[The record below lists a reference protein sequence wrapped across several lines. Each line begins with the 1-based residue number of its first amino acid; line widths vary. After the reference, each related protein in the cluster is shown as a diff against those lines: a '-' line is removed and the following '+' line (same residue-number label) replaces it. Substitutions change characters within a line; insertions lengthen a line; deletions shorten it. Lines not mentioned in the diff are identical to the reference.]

1 MPLIKFTRIY
11 CAFFLLIASVR
22 PTVAQV
28 VLDHT
33 LSNGGALTG
42 PNYNISAELGKTVGV
57 NLFHSFQEFNLQT
70 GESAAFT
77 GPDRIQNILGRVTGV
92 NESYIDGLIE
102 SKIPG
107 ANLYL
112 LNPNGFIFDGNSQ
125 VSVEGSFTVSTHE
138 GIRIGEGQFNAV
150 DPDKSVLVVSD
161 AKSFGFLG
169 DNPLGDIV
177 LNGGFLSVSGA
188 KQSIALAANQVTFQ
202 DEAYVGSENGGNVDI
217 QASGLS
223 VLSASGIAVF
233 GSEDHQG
240 GQINIS
246 AGTVVL
252 DEGGGIY
259 AGSGYDP
266 EQPRG
271 PNGGSINITADS
283 LSVKAGNIDASSEG
297 LGRAGDINILS
308 KKIEV
313 GAMEYEE
320 GEREA
325 SISADA
331 VFVGTIQEQELIH
344 SGKWTIDG
352 GGNIKIDSETV
363 DIVNGGVVSSISIGQ
378 GDAGSVTL
386 NTGNLKLADWA
397 AIGTFTQFRP
407 TGDQDRHI
415 KGGHG
420 GNLTI
425 DANDIVF
432 SYVSLELGTWGSGD
446 SGTAIINAD
455 SLFMELTEVYG
466 DSYGLGYETV
476 RPGQEDTF
484 VVPNESWFFATGE
497 GPNLTLNVKDITLS
511 ESSIDLRSTGAG
523 NAGSLTIHGQH
534 LKLDNESSISSLSAM
549 TGNAGSINIV
559 TDRLDVL
566 GQSKFETSTEYR
578 ATTLEE
584 LDLVGGAGGDL
595 SIDAKELYLIN
606 GSLDVGTKGS
616 GQSGTAN
623 IKSDSLL
630 MIGGKINADASG
642 EGYATENR
650 PTGGWDAFDV
660 SGEGTWQFATGDGPL
675 VEINIGRIELSE
687 ESRIDVKATGAGD
700 AGMLSIEA
708 DFLELTGGSKISSKA
723 TKTGDG
729 GAVFID
735 AEKVLLTDGSE
746 IETLTEYVMPPEQE
760 QEGIL
765 AGRGG
770 ALFLNAKELTI
781 SDGSGMELGT
791 SGTGD
796 SGPAMISSD
805 KVILTGESYING
817 DVKPIDLSGEDD
829 FDEDEGDWQ
838 SVTGNG
844 PDIVFESKEMAIN
857 GGSKIDITS
866 AGAGNAGSLSIT
878 TKNLEIADFS
888 SISSTAS
895 KTGNAGSIEISADDI
910 LLNNY
915 SEIATVTNFI
925 PDKEEQVGNP
935 AGTGGDLVLEAKT
948 LKIMDNSGMEL
959 GTWGQ
964 GDSGSVTIRSDE
976 VILEGSYINGDVY
989 GDAALDE
996 NFEENWQSVTGVGP
1010 LISFESKNISL
1021 AEGSDIDLKTTGA
1034 GDAGMLSIEADFLE
1048 LTGES
1053 NISSKATKTG
1063 DGGAVFI
1070 DAEKVLLT
1078 DGSEIETLTEYVMPP
1093 EQEQEGISAGRGGA
1107 LFLNA
1112 KELTISDGSG
1122 MELGTSGTGDSG
1134 LAMITSDKVILTGW
1148 SYINGDVKPSVVR
1161 DFEDEWRLVTGNGPD
1176 IVFETKEII
1185 INEWSN
1191 IDIKTEA
1198 AGNAG
1203 FLSIETDSLELRGIS
1218 NISSSS
1224 SKTGNGG
1231 YIVIDT
1237 DDLLIEGLS
1246 QIETATMYRASSSE
1260 EAVFMGGQGGNLTIS
1275 AKNINMKMGKMELG
1289 TWGSGE
1295 SGTADIS
1302 AKELNLNNGSIIFG
1316 DAYGWGDDWQYAT
1329 GKGPDINL
1337 EIESIYLDGE
1347 SSIDMKSTGAGN
1359 AGNLMITSLSLTVDN
1374 DSRISSKSS
1383 MTGNAG
1389 SITINTD
1396 SVKLIQGGAIET
1408 FTEFRATSDEEL
1420 NLKGGRG
1427 GDLLVDANEIILQQG
1442 RMEIGTWGSGDSGYA
1457 NFAAEKLTL
1466 GDGSVISGNAYGLGY
1481 ITEDRAGVE
1490 LIGPDTWMYA
1500 TGNGPELF
1508 LNVDGVRLNGSSS
1521 IDMKSTGAGN
1531 AGSLTIKS
1539 AMLAIGDHSIIS
1551 SKASMT
1557 GDAGK
1562 IVIDTEELSLTGY
1575 GKIETY
1581 TEYRPVITEETSITA
1596 GNGGDLVVNAHE
1608 IVLDHGKMELGTW
1621 GNGAGGS
1628 ATIKADTLTLRDS
1641 SINADAMGE
1650 SYLTADRGHLGA
1662 VEDMALDTDNSELI
1676 ETNNNLHFA
1685 ISGEGFFEVLSPW
1698 GDGQKGYTRAGKF
1711 KTDNRGNLVTN
1722 QGFELNIGIGQI
1734 PSEGELDIALDGKYS
1749 IYKSNGEVS
1758 STGQIQITRFSN
1770 PSALEG
1776 VGMDIYVESEDSGT
1790 PEYGVPSMDGFG
1802 ELSQG
1807 LLEVIIEKFNKSHE
1821 VSGDTWSNAKGR
1833 GGELLI
1839 DVNNLY
1845 VLDRS
1850 RLNLRSSSAG
1860 DVGSLSVQSAETIVT
1875 GDSLISTESK
1885 HANGGAIRIQSLD
1898 ALKVDSSKIT
1908 AQAKE
1913 DGGSVTF
1920 ANTGSMF
1927 LRDSFVSAEAGQ
1939 DGGNIFVEA
1948 PETLVLQRSRLTANA
1963 IYGNGGYI
1971 LITADGFLPS
1981 IETSITASSEFG
1993 VQGTVEIRTPD
2004 TDVGSGLVV
2013 LPETLVSRNINLA
2026 ERCALRLAGDL
2037 SSFFIN
2043 GQGGVPVW
2051 ASHNYMPTVLTPEPL
2066 DGNKSTER
2074 GKRR

>member
-1 MPLIKFTRIY
+1 MLHAFLTYWFPKNTILLVKSARIY
-11 CAFFLLIASVR
+11 CVFFLLLASVR

-28 VLDHT
+28 VLDNT
-33 LSNGGALTG
+33 LSNGSALPG
-42 PNYNISAELGKTVGV
+42 PNFNIPAELGKTVGV
-57 NLFHSFQEFNLQT
+57 NLFHSFHEFNLQI
-70 GESAAFT
+70 GESATFT
-77 GPDRIQNILGRVTGV
+77 GPDRIQNILSRVTGG

-102 SKIPG
+102 SKIHG

-112 LNPNGFIFDGNSQ
+112 LNPNGFIFGENSQ
-125 VSVEGSFTVSTHE
+125 VSVDGSFTVSTHE
-138 GIRIGEGQFNAV
+138 GIRFGEGQFNAV

-188 KQSIALAANQVTFQ
+188 KQSIALAGNQVTFQ
-202 DEAYVGSENGGNVDI
+202 DEAYIGSENGGNVDI
-217 QASGLS
+217 QASSLA
-223 VLSASGIAVF
+223 VLSGSEIAVY

-246 AGTVVL
+246 ADTIVL

-308 KKIEV
+308 REIDV
-313 GAMEYEE
+313 GTMEYEE
-320 GEREA
+320 GEWEA

-331 VFVGTIQEQELIH
+331 VFVGTNQEQELIH

-352 GGNIKIDSETV
+352 GGDIKIDSETM
-363 DIVNGGVVSSISIGQ
+363 DIVNGGIVSSISIGQ
-378 GDAGSVTL
+378 GDAGSVTI
-386 NTGNLKLADWA
+386 NTDNLKLADWA

-425 DANDIVF
+425 DAKNIVF

-446 SGTAIINAD
+446 SGAAIINAD
-455 SLFMELTEVYG
+455 SLFMELTEMYG
-466 DSYGLGYETV
+466 DSYGLGYETY
-476 RPGQEDTF
+476 RPGQEDAF
-484 VVPNESWFFATGE
+484 AVPDESWVFVTGK
-497 GPNLTLNVKDITLS
+497 GPNLTLNIKDITLS

-523 NAGSLTIHGQH
+523 NAGSLTIHAQH
-534 LKLDNESSISSLSAM
+534 LKLDDESSISSLSAM

-566 GQSKFETSTEYR
+566 GQSKIETSTEYR
-578 ATTLEE
+578 ATNLEE
-584 LDLVGGAGGDL
+584 LDLVGGLGGDL
-595 SIDAKELYLIN
+595 SIDAKEIYLIN

-616 GQSGTAN
+616 GESGTAN
-623 IKSDSLL
+623 IKSDILL
-630 MIGGKINADASG
+630 MKGGKINADASG
-642 EGYATENR
+642 ESYATENR
-650 PTGGWDAFDV
+650 PTGGWEAFEV
-660 SGEGTWQFATGDGPL
+660 SGEDTWQFATGNGPL

-687 ESRIDVKATGAGD
+687 ESRIDIKATGAGD
-700 AGMLSIEA
+700 AGMLSIET
-708 DFLELTGGSKISSKA
+708 DFLELTGESKISSKA
-723 TKTGDG
+723 TKIGDG

-746 IETLTEYVMPPEQE
+746 IETLTEYIMPPEQG
-760 QEGIL
+760 QE
-765 AGRGG
+765 
-770 ALFLNAKELTI
+770 
-781 SDGSGMELGT
+781 
-791 SGTGD
+791 
-796 SGPAMISSD
+796 
-805 KVILTGESYING
+805 V
-817 DVKPIDLSGEDD
+817 
-829 FDEDEGDWQ
+829 
-838 SVTGNG
+838 
-844 PDIVFESKEMAIN
+844 
-857 GGSKIDITS
+857 
-866 AGAGNAGSLSIT
+866 
-878 TKNLEIADFS
+878 
-888 SISSTAS
+888 
-895 KTGNAGSIEISADDI
+895 
-910 LLNNY
+910 
-915 SEIATVTNFI
+915 
-925 PDKEEQVGNP
+925 
-935 AGTGGDLVLEAKT
+935 
-948 LKIMDNSGMEL
+948 
-959 GTWGQ
+959 
-964 GDSGSVTIRSDE
+964 
-976 VILEGSYINGDVY
+976 
-989 GDAALDE
+989 
-996 NFEENWQSVTGVGP
+996 
-1010 LISFESKNISL
+1010 
-1021 AEGSDIDLKTTGA
+1021 
-1034 GDAGMLSIEADFLE
+1034 
-1048 LTGES
+1048 
-1053 NISSKATKTG
+1053 
-1063 DGGAVFI
+1063 
-1070 DAEKVLLT
+1070 
-1078 DGSEIETLTEYVMPP
+1078 
-1093 EQEQEGISAGRGGA
+1093 ISAGRGGA

-1122 MELGTSGTGDSG
+1122 MELGTSGTGNSG
-1134 LAMITSDKVILTGW
+1134 AAMISSDKVTLTGW
-1148 SYINGDVKPSVVR
+1148 SYINGDVKPSEVD
-1161 DFEDEWRLVTGNGPD
+1161 DFEDYNDEWRLVTGNGPD
-1176 IVFETKEII
+1176 IVLDSKEII
-1185 INEWSN
+1185 INESSN

-1218 NISSSS
+1218 YISSSS

-1237 DDLLIEGLS
+1237 DDLLVEGLS

-1260 EAVFMGGQGGNLTIS
+1260 EAVFIGGQGGNLTIS
-1275 AKNINMKMGKMELG
+1275 AENINMKMGAMELG

-1295 SGTADIS
+1295 SGIADIS

-1329 GKGPDINL
+1329 GKGPNINL
-1337 EIESIYLDGE
+1337 EVESIYLDGE

-1359 AGNLMITSLSLTVDN
+1359 AGNLMITSLSLVVDN

-1396 SVKLIQGGAIET
+1396 TVKLIQGGAIET

-1427 GDLLVDANEIILQQG
+1427 GDLLVDANEIILQRG

-1457 NFAAEKLTL
+1457 NFVAEKLTL
-1466 GDGSVISGNAYGLGY
+1466 GQGSVISGDAYGLGY
-1481 ITEDRAGVE
+1481 LTEDRAGVE

-1508 LNVDGVRLNGSSS
+1508 LDVDRVHINESSS
-1521 IDMKSTGAGN
+1521 INMKSTGAGN
-1531 AGSLTIKS
+1531 AGSLKIES
-1539 AMLAIGDHSIIS
+1539 AMLAIDDHSKIS

-1557 GDAGK
+1557 GDAGN
-1562 IVIDTEELSLTGY
+1562 IVIDTEKLSLTGD

-1581 TEYRPVITEETSITA
+1581 TEFRPVITEETNITA
-1596 GNGGDLVVNAHE
+1596 GSGGDLVVNARE

-1628 ATIKADTLTLRDS
+1628 ATIKADTLTLRNS
-1641 SINADAMGE
+1641 SMDADAMGE
-1650 SYLTADRGHLGA
+1650 SYLTSDRGHLGA
-1662 VEDMALDTDNSELI
+1662 VEDMALNADNSELI
-1676 ETNNNLHFA
+1676 ETSNNLHLA
-1685 ISGEGFFEVLSPW
+1685 ITGEGFFEVLSPW

-1711 KTDNRGNLVTN
+1711 KTDNKGNLITN
-1722 QGFELNIGIGQI
+1722 QGFELNVGIGQI
-1734 PSEGELDIALDGKYS
+1734 SPEGEFVISSDGKYS
-1749 IYKSNGEVS
+1749 VYKSNGEIS

-1770 PSALEG
+1770 PDALEG
-1776 VGMDIYVESEDSGT
+1776 VGMGVYVESEDSGT

-1807 LLEVIIEKFNKSHE
+1807 FLEVIIEKFSNSHE
-1821 VSGDTWSNAKGR
+1821 VFEDTWSNAKGK
-1833 GGELLI
+1833 GGELVI
-1839 DVNNLY
+1839 DVNNLN

-1850 RLNLRSSSAG
+1850 RLNLSSSSAG
-1860 DVGSLSVQSAETIVT
+1860 DVGSLSIKSAETIVI

-1885 HANGGAIRIQSLD
+1885 HGNGGAIRIQSLD

-1908 AQAKE
+1908 AQAKK

-1927 LRDSFVSAEAGQ
+1927 LRDSIVSAKSGQ

-1948 PETLVLQRSRLTANA
+1948 PDTLVLQRSRLSANA
-1963 IYGNGGYI
+1963 IHGHGGYI

-2013 LPETLVSRNINLA
+2013 LPQTLVSKNINLA
-2026 ERCALRLAGDL
+2026 ERCALRLAGDV
-2037 SSFFIN
+2037 SSFFMN

-2051 ASHNYMPTVLTPEPL
+2051 ASHSYLPTLIIPEL
-2066 DGNKSTER
+2066 DDANKPSER
-2074 GKRR
+2074 SGE

>member
-1 MPLIKFTRIY
+1 M
-11 CAFFLLIASVR
+11 
-22 PTVAQV
+22 
-28 VLDHT
+28 VLDNT
-33 LSNGGALTG
+33 LSNGGTLPG
-42 PNYNISAELGKTVGV
+42 PNFNIPAELGKTVGV

-77 GPDRIQNILGRVTGV
+77 GPDRIQNILSRVTGG

-102 SKIPG
+102 SKIHG

-112 LNPNGFIFDGNSQ
+112 LNPNGFIFGENSQ
-125 VSVEGSFTVSTHE
+125 VSVDGSFTVSTHE
-138 GIRIGEGQFNAV
+138 GIRFGEGQFNAV
-150 DPDKSVLVVSD
+150 DPDKSVLIVSD

-177 LNGGFLSVSGA
+177 LNGGHLSVSGA
-188 KQSIALAANQVTFQ
+188 KQSIALVGNQVTFQ
-202 DEAYVGSENGGNVDI
+202 DEAYIGSENGGNVDI
-217 QASGLS
+217 QASDLS
-223 VLSASGIAVF
+223 VLTGSEIAVY

-246 AGTVVL
+246 ADTVVL

-266 EQPRG
+266 DQPRG
-271 PNGGSINITADS
+271 PNGGYINITADS
-283 LSVKAGNIDASSEG
+283 FSVKAGNIDASSEG
-297 LGRAGDINILS
+297 LGRAGDINIFS
-308 KKIEV
+308 REIDV
-313 GAMEYEE
+313 GTMEYEE
-320 GEREA
+320 GEWEA

-331 VFVGTIQEQELIH
+331 VFVGANQEQELIH

-352 GGNIKIDSETV
+352 GGDIKIDSETV
-363 DIVNGGVVSSISIGQ
+363 DIVNGGIVSSISIGQ
-378 GDAGSVTL
+378 GDAGSVTI
-386 NTGNLKLADWA
+386 NTDNLKLADWA

-407 TGDQDRHI
+407 TGDQDKHI

-420 GNLTI
+420 GDLTI
-425 DANDIVF
+425 DAKNIVF

-446 SGTAIINAD
+446 SGAAIINAD

-466 DSYGLGYETV
+466 DSYGLGYETY
-476 RPGQEDTF
+476 RPGQEDAF
-484 VVPNESWFFATGE
+484 AVPDESWFFATGK
-497 GPNLTLNVKDITLS
+497 GPNLTLNIKDITLS

-523 NAGSLTIHGQH
+523 NAGSLTIHAQH
-534 LKLDNESSISSLSAM
+534 LKLDDESSISSLSAM

-566 GQSKFETSTEYR
+566 GQSKIETSTEYR
-578 ATTLEE
+578 ATNLEE
-584 LDLVGGAGGDL
+584 LDLVGGLGGGL
-595 SIDAKELYLIN
+595 SIDAEEIYLIN

-616 GQSGTAN
+616 GESGTAN
-623 IKSDSLL
+623 IKSDILL
-630 MIGGKINADASG
+630 MKGGKINADASG
-642 EGYATENR
+642 ESYATENR
-650 PTGGWDAFDV
+650 STGGWEAFEV
-660 SGEGTWQFATGDGPL
+660 SGEDTWQFATGDGPL

-700 AGMLSIEA
+700 AGMLSIET
-708 DFLELTGGSKISSKA
+708 DFLELTGESKISSKA

-746 IETLTEYVMPPEQE
+746 IETLTEYIMPLDQE
-760 QEGIL
+760 MESIS

-791 SGTGD
+791 SGTGN
-796 SGPAMISSD
+796 SGAAMISSD
-805 KVILTGESYING
+805 KVTLTGGSYING
-817 DVKPIDLSGEDD
+817 DVKPSEVDD
-829 FDEDEGDWQ
+829 FDDYNDEWRL
-838 SVTGNG
+838 VTGNG
-844 PDIVFESKEMAIN
+844 PDIVLDSKEMTLN
-857 GGSKIDITS
+857 GESKIDITS

-878 TKNLEIADFS
+878 TENLEIADFS
-888 SISSTAS
+888 SISSIAS

-915 SEIATVTNFI
+915 SEIATFTYFI
-925 PDKEEQVGNP
+925 PDKGKQAGNT
-935 AGTGGDLVLEAKT
+935 AGSGGDLVLDVKT
-948 LKIMDNSGMEL
+948 LKITGNSGMEL

-989 GDAALDE
+989 GDGAVDE

-1010 LISFESKNISL
+1010 FISFETKNMSL
-1021 AEGSDIDLKTTGA
+1021 GGASSIDLTSTGA
-1034 GDAGMLSIEADFLE
+1034 GDAGMLSIETDFLE

-1053 NISSKATKTG
+1053 KISSKATKTG

-1078 DGSEIETLTEYVMPP
+1078 DGSEIETLTEYIMPLD
-1093 EQEQEGISAGRGGA
+1093 QEMESISAGRGGA

-1122 MELGTSGTGDSG
+1122 MELGTSGTGNSG
-1134 LAMITSDKVILTGW
+1134 AAMISSDKVTLTGG
-1148 SYINGDVKPSVVR
+1148 SYINGDVKPSEVD
-1161 DFEDEWRLVTGNGPD
+1161 DFDDYNDEWRLVTGNGPD
-1176 IVFETKEII
+1176 IVLDSKEII

-1203 FLSIETDSLELRGIS
+1203 FLSIVTDSLELRGIS

-1224 SKTGNGG
+1224 SRTGNGG

-1237 DDLLIEGLS
+1237 DHLLVEGLS

-1260 EAVFMGGQGGNLTIS
+1260 EAVFIGGQGGNLTIS
-1275 AKNINMKMGKMELG
+1275 AKNINMKMGTMELG

-1329 GKGPDINL
+1329 GKGPNINL
-1337 EIESIYLDGE
+1337 EVESIYLDGE

-1359 AGNLMITSLSLTVDN
+1359 AGNLMITSLSLIVDN

-1396 SVKLIQGGAIET
+1396 TVKLIQGGAIET

-1427 GDLLVDANEIILQQG
+1427 GDLLVDANEIILQRG

-1457 NFAAEKLTL
+1457 NFVAEKLTL
-1466 GDGSVISGNAYGLGY
+1466 GQGSVISGDAYGLGY
-1481 ITEDRAGVE
+1481 LTEDRAGVE

-1500 TGNGPELF
+1500 TGTGPELV
-1508 LNVDGVRLNGSSS
+1508 LDVDRVHFNESSS
-1521 IDMKSTGAGN
+1521 INMKSTGAGN
-1531 AGSLTIKS
+1531 AGSLKIES
-1539 AMLAIGDHSIIS
+1539 ALLAIDDHSIIS

-1557 GDAGK
+1557 GDAGN
-1562 IVIDTEELSLTGY
+1562 IVIDTEKLSLTGD

-1581 TEYRPVITEETSITA
+1581 TEFRPVITEETNITA
-1596 GNGGDLVVNAHE
+1596 GSGGDLVVNARE
-1608 IVLDHGKMELGTW
+1608 IVLNHGKMELGTW

-1628 ATIKADTLTLRDS
+1628 ATIKADTLTLRNS
-1641 SINADAMGE
+1641 SMDADAMGE
-1650 SYLTADRGHLGA
+1650 SYLTSDRGHLGA
-1662 VEDMALDTDNSELI
+1662 VEDMALNAANSELI
-1676 ETNNNLHFA
+1676 ETSNNLHLA
-1685 ISGEGFFEVLSPW
+1685 ITGEGFFEVLSPW
-1698 GDGQKGYTRAGKF
+1698 DDGQKGYTRAGKF
-1711 KTDNRGNLVTN
+1711 KTDNKGNLVTN
-1722 QGFELNIGIGQI
+1722 QGFELNLGIGQI
-1734 PSEGELDIALDGKYS
+1734 SPEGEFVISSDGKYS
-1749 IYKSNGEVS
+1749 VYKSNGEIS

-1770 PSALEG
+1770 PGALEG
-1776 VGMDIYVESEDSGT
+1776 VGMGVYVESEDSGT

-1807 LLEVIIEKFNKSHE
+1807 FLEVIIEKFNNSHE
-1821 VSGDTWSNAKGR
+1821 VSEDTWSNAKGK

-1839 DVNNLY
+1839 DVNNLN

-1860 DVGSLSVQSAETIVT
+1860 DVGSLSIKSAETIVT

-1885 HANGGAIRIQSLD
+1885 HGNGGAIRIQSLD

-1908 AQAKE
+1908 AQAKK

-1927 LRDSFVSAEAGQ
+1927 LRDSFVSAQAGQ

-1948 PETLVLQRSRLTANA
+1948 PDTLVLQRSRLSANA
-1963 IYGNGGYI
+1963 IHGHGGYI

-1993 VQGTVEIRTPD
+1993 VQGTVEIRTPE

-2013 LPETLVSRNINLA
+2013 LPQTLVSKNINLA
-2026 ERCALRLAGDL
+2026 ERCALRLAGDV
-2037 SSFFIN
+2037 SSFFLN
-2043 GQGGVPVW
+2043 GQGGIPVW
-2051 ASHNYMPTVLTPEPL
+2051 ASHSYLPMFLNVDSGQSKAT
-2066 DGNKSTER
+2066 K
-2074 GKRR
+2074 